1 MNRTL
6 AFALGVAVSVACAAC
21 GGGGGGSDEP
31 SPCSVLKIAG
41 GEGCGSPPNA
51 LVIVSL
57 DRGGYCSGTF
67 VTTRQVVTAAHCVF
81 GESGVSVE
89 GPTFAA
95 RVQSVAIHPQYSPT
109 AASDEFDVAVLT
121 ISGSAPVSP
130 VPLVGSVPVEAGDRV
145 VAYGFGL
152 DQDYDGWYQ
161 RFLNGEDVLKATY
174 LDVPA
179 VSNFSLNT
187 ISDGSG
193 DTCAGDSGGP
203 LLFPNAAGTYGIVGL
218 TRYGP
223 SQCVEYQDVQ
233 SENTN
238 VQNPAVRS
246 FILSAAPGTQVQ

>member
-1 MNRTL
+1 MMNRTL
-6 AFALGVAVSVACAAC
+6 AFALAVMISGLCAAC
-21 GGGGGGSDEP
+21 GGGGGSDDP

-41 GEGCGSPPNA
+41 GQGCGSPPNA

-57 DRGGYCSGTF
+57 DSGGYCSGTF
-67 VTTRQVVTAAHCVF
+67 ITTRQVLTAAHCAY
-81 GESGVSVE
+81 GESGLSVE
-89 GPTFAA
+89 GPNFGA
-95 RVQSVAIHPQYSPT
+95 RVQRAVIHPRFNPSAP
-109 AASDEFDVAVLT
+109 SDEFDVAVLT
-121 ISGSAPVSP
+121 INGTAPVSP
-130 VPLVGSVPVEAGDRV
+130 VPLEGSVAVTAGEQV

-152 DQDYDGWYQ
+152 DQDDDGWYQ
-161 RFLNGEDVLKATY
+161 RYLNGEDVLKATY

-179 VSNFSLNT
+179 VSNYSLNT

-223 SQCVEYQDVQ
+223 SNCVEYQDVQ

-238 VQNPAVRS
+238 VQNPEVLS
-246 FILSAAPGTQVQ
+246 FILRSAPGTQVE